1 MSNAK
6 TLQNHNT
13 ILSDNNISIDE
24 LIEGINNLPN
34 AKTENVLEIE
44 DAFITHTFG
53 GDYTNDRVAIIKY
66 GTFYENNKLTSVSFP
81 NVTSVEGYAFYK
93 CSLLKNIDISKL
105 TTAAAYAFA
114 YTAPSVLNFP
124 LLISASTY
132 SFGYINSTCEVNMPQ
147 LTNIGNSC
155 FRDSKGITKGDFAVA
170 SKIGP
175 VAFYYCNNLATL
187 ILRKSDAICV
197 LENTSAFTGTK
208 IADGT
213 GLIYVPDALV
223 DTYKSA
229 TNWSNYANQIK
240 PLSEL
245 EG

>member
-1 MSNAK
+1 
-6 TLQNHNT
+6 
-13 ILSDNNISIDE
+13 
-24 LIEGINNLPN
+24 
-34 AKTENVLEIE
+34 
-44 DAFITHTFG
+44 
-53 GDYTNDRVAIIKY
+53 
-66 GTFYENNKLTSVSFP
+66 
-81 NVTSVEGYAFYK
+81 
-93 CSLLKNIDISKL
+93 
-105 TTAAAYAFA
+105 
-114 YTAPSVLNFP
+114 
-124 LLISASTY
+124 
-132 SFGYINSTCEVNMPQ
+132 MPQ
-147 LTNIGNSC
+147 LTSIGNSC